1 MYEPPLLDFYDNAIL
16 NNGDP
21 ASYTV
26 HGGGRRP
33 PARRRFPASLA
44 LAPPG
49 FVAAAPEH
57 HRGRSRT
64 SGRSPRG

>member
-26 HGGGRRP
+26 QLAGTSAGRAAVPGSLATRP
-33 PARRRFPASLA
+33 PGSCC
-44 LAPPG
+44 
-49 FVAAAPEH
+49 
-57 HRGRSRT
+57 RGRASTPSIPT
-64 SGRSPRG
+64 SGRSRRG